1 VSGGTAS
8 SEFEPQLPLAQNR
21 IVRGRKLPFFGGI
34 GCQAGEIL
42 AWAVIFN
49 AFIDDVA
56 CAIDSHAN
64 RDPDMAVDRFAGL
77 ARNVGD
83 YFMEHGR

>member
-1 VSGGTAS
+1 MSGGTAS
-8 SEFEPQLPLAQNR
+8 SEFEPQQPLAQNR
-21 IVRGRKLPFFGGI
+21 IVRGRKLPLFGGF

-42 AWAVIFN
+42 AWAVIFD

-56 CAIDSHAN
+56 RAIDSHAN
-64 RDPDMAVDRFAGL
+64 RDRDMAVDRVAGL
-77 ARNVGD
+77 ARNVGN